1 MSYEKKVIVLKQTE
15 SGFACAGKTLGG
27 IVRIETENGV
37 STLFLSPV
45 NFTAKPF
52 GEYFLFIIDGNLS
65 LYRFPLGQRP
75 TSLTKTFDEPLSLEK
90 GFAAGI
96 CFINAD
102 IPILTAFQRTDDCDV
117 SATIFKKT
125 VTEKCIELRKQRI
138 KDEEPPVY
146 NMRNQPNNDTQE
158 IKTRENP
165 KTETPDDLSPYDDE
179 AVATENFYNIDE
191 KAERFSDVLTKTPNA
206 NKNETPSKNSSTDD
220 CFFDEKKEKYDENN
234 PFFLTVEKEL
244 YGLLEKFPEEDSLQK
259 MIYGSKFVKIN
270 YSAKKY
276 YVVGIIKEKEKEKYV
291 CYGVP
296 ATYSETP
303 PKELD
308 GYCSFIPLSIFDLK
322 GDGYW
327 MMFQD
332 AVTGE
337 CIIPK

>member
-45 NFTAKPF
+45 NFTAKPS
-52 GEYFLFIIDGNLS
+52 GEYFLFVIDGSLS
-65 LYRFPLGQRP
+65 LYRFSLGSRP
-75 TSLTKTFDEPLSLEK
+75 TSLTKTFDEPFSLKK
-90 GFAAGI
+90 GFAAGV

-125 VTEKCIELRKQRI
+125 VAEKCMELRKQRI

-146 NMRNQPNNDTQE
+146 NMRNQTNNDTQE
-158 IKTRENP
+158 NKTRENP
-165 KTETPDDLSPYDDE
+165 KTETPDALSPYDDE
-179 AVATENFYNIDE
+179 AVATENFYDLDE
-191 KAERFSDVLTKTPNA
+191 NDERFSDVLTKTPNA
-206 NKNETPSKNSSTDD
+206 NKNDTPSKNSSTDD

-296 ATYSETP
+296 ATYSKSP

-308 GYCSFIPLSIFDLK
+308 GYCSFIPISIFDLK